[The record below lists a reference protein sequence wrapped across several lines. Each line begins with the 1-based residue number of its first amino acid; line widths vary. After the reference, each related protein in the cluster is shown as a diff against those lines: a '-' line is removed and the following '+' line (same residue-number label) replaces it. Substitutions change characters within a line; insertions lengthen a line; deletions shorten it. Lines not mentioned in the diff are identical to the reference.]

1 MRHAYYRVRYALHVH
16 LGKNDFP
23 MVGCSR
29 RYVGDERRERE
40 DERGREK
47 GKVRRALRDHLGKN
61 DFPMVGCSKACA
73 EGKGEG
79 ERGC

>member
-1 MRHAYYRVRYALHVH
+1 MFKEVCRRMREGREGREGEVRHAYYRVRYALHVH

-40 DERGREK
+40 VGERSRRRKGERRK
-47 GKVRRALRDHLGKN
+47 GKVRGAL
-61 DFPMVGCSKACA
+61 
-73 EGKGEG
+73 
-79 ERGC
+79 